1 VQRRRVMGGI
11 PWRPSDGQSHGILET
26 YRGDRRPMRMLRTD
40 IPGEV
45 VKKIWRTDN
54 RRCILVVR
62 NGSRF
67 TFIEDATDE
76 GVTYDTWPDLLD
88 GGWYDS
94 AEAAE
99 VDARKIVPWATGT
112 SS

>member
-1 VQRRRVMGGI
+1 
-11 PWRPSDGQSHGILET
+11 
-26 YRGDRRPMRMLRTD
+26 MRMLRTD

-45 VKKIWRTDN
+45 VKEIWSADN

-67 TFIEDATDE
+67 TFLEDGTDE
-76 GVTYDTWPDLLD
+76 GVTYDTWPELVD

-94 AEAAE
+94 AERAE
-99 VDARKIVPWATGT
+99 VEARKVIPWASGP
-112 SS
+112 SAR